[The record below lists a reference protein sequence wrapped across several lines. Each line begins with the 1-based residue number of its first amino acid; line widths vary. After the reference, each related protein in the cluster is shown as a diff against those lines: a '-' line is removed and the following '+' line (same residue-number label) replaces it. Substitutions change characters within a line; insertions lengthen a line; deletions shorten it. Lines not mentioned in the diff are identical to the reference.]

1 MKYLTKS
8 SLCSI
13 NHQNGAITRRFGPFP
28 SHCSS
33 YKSSKC
39 IFKKQQHSAH
49 SRQLLIA
56 KNIVTWNCVLETNNK
71 CHITIFGFYYI
82 LHRHQFNTFNT
93 PVRRSQVSLQ
103 DVWTEAWWFLVC
115 PAGGLTASLW
125 LCWAVQTGV
134 DAADLPRHIVLM
146 AERACCCVS
155 SDSVAAKQPQL
166 KTTK

>member
-1 MKYLTKS
+1 MLHKPSERRPHQEIWAISFTLQLLLKFKMHFQKTTTF
-8 SLCSI
+8 CS
-13 NHQNGAITRRFGPFP
+13 Q
-28 SHCSS
+28 
-33 YKSSKC
+33 
-39 IFKKQQHSAH
+39 
-49 SRQLLIA
+49 QLLIA
-56 KNIVTWNCVLETNNK
+56 KNIMTWNCVLETNNK

-103 DVWTEAWWFLVC
+103 DVWAEAWWFLVC

>member
-1 MKYLTKS
+1 MLHKPS
-8 SLCSI
+8 ERRD
-13 NHQNGAITRRFGPFP
+13 HQEIWAVSFTL
-28 SHCSS
+28 
-33 YKSSKC
+33 
-39 IFKKQQHSAH
+39 
-49 SRQLLIA
+49 QLLLKFKMHFQKTTTFCSQQA
-56 KNIVTWNCVLETNNK
+56 AAYCKNIMTWNCVLETNNK

-146 AERACCCVS
+146 AERVCCCAS